1 MKRVLVILTL
11 YTSVAAFATHGQTTT
26 GESVSVSNLEAPART
41 FFPHNWV
48 RGYTDFSVAPSHNEP
63 DLGRC
68 MFPQPANAGG
78 TASTCTAYARYLYSG
93 YIEFQP
99 MGRTLARHFFLF
111 FEPKFSFGRNIPQ
124 LTYTAS
130 MAPIA
135 YDRSIG
141 IGFQLPRNFE
151 LRATQHQVDWL
162 GRYGRS
168 LGTADL
174 HTNGSY
180 GLYAT
185 FGVRWSFGG
194 YGRQGAPTAYEL
206 CYPRALRSSHWQEPT
221 MDDTSPHSFSSTSP
235 ASPSSW

>member
-1 MKRVLVILTL
+1 MKRTFIFLTAL
-11 YTSVAAFATHGQTTT
+11 LAVSVFPVQAQTTAT
-26 GESVSVSNLEAPART
+26 ESSRKSRLALQSRT
-41 FFPHNWV
+41 FFPPNWV

-68 MFPQPANAGG
+68 VFPQPASAGG
-78 TASTCTAYARYLYSG
+78 AASTCTAYARYLFSG

-99 MGRTLARHFFLF
+99 LGRTPARHFFLF

-130 MAPIA
+130 MLPIA
-135 YDRSIG
+135 FDRSIG
-141 IGFQLPRNFE
+141 IGFKLPKNFE

-162 GRYGRS
+162 GRYSRS

-174 HTNGSY
+174 HTNGPY

-194 YGRQGAPTAYEL
+194 YGRQG
-206 CYPRALRSSHWQEPT
+206 S
-221 MDDTSPHSFSSTSP
+221 
-235 ASPSSW
+235 ASEY

>member
-1 MKRVLVILTL
+1 MTRIAVFLTAML
-11 YTSVAAFATHGQTTT
+11 TISVFTAQAQTTAA
-26 GESVSVSNLEAPART
+26 ESGHVSNFVSQSRIFL
-41 FFPHNWV
+41 PHNWV

-68 MFPQPANAGG
+68 MFPQPASAGG
-78 TASTCTAYARYLYSG
+78 VASTCTAYARYLFSG

-99 MGRTLARHFFLF
+99 LGRTPGRHFFLF

-130 MAPIA
+130 MSPIA

-162 GRYGRS
+162 GRYGKS

-174 HTNGSY
+174 RTNGPN

-185 FGVRWSFGG
+185 FGMRWYFGG
-194 YGRQGAPTAYEL
+194 YGHQGAPSEY
-206 CYPRALRSSHWQEPT
+206 
-221 MDDTSPHSFSSTSP
+221 
-235 ASPSSW
+235 

>member
-1 MKRVLVILTL
+1 MKRILILLTAFL
-11 YTSVAAFATHGQTTT
+11 TVTIFATHAQTTT
-26 GESVSVSNLEAPART
+26 AGSDHASRLASQSRT
-41 FFPHNWV
+41 LFPHNWV

-68 MFPQPANAGG
+68 MFPQPATAGG
-78 TASTCTAYARYLYSG
+78 AASTCTAYARYLLSG
-93 YIEFQP
+93 YVEFQP
-99 MGRTLARHFFLF
+99 LGRTPARHFFLF

-130 MAPIA
+130 MLPIA
-135 YDRSIG
+135 YDRSLG
-141 IGFQLPRNFE
+141 IGFQLPKNFE

-162 GRYGRS
+162 GRYGKP

-174 HTNGSY
+174 RTNGPN

-194 YGRQGAPTAYEL
+194 YGHQGTP
-206 CYPRALRSSHWQEPT
+206 S
-221 MDDTSPHSFSSTSP
+221 DD
-235 ASPSSW
+235 

>member
-1 MKRVLVILTL
+1 MKRVLIYLTVSMVVSAFAARAQSL
-11 YTSVAAFATHGQTTT
+11 TAGSASVA
-26 GESVSVSNLEAPART
+26 NLVPPPRT
-41 FFPHNWV
+41 FFPRNWV
-48 RGYTDFSVAPSHNEP
+48 RGYTDFEVAPSHNEP

-68 MFPQPANAGG
+68 TFPQPASAGG
-78 TASTCTAYARYLYSG
+78 TASTCTAYARYLYSA

-99 MGRTLARHFFLF
+99 MGRTLGRHFFVF
-111 FEPKFSFGRNIPQ
+111 FQPKFSFGRNIPQ

-141 IGFQLPRNFE
+141 VGFQLPKNFE

-162 GRYGRS
+162 GRYSSS

-194 YGRQGAPTAYEL
+194 YGHQGAP
-206 CYPRALRSSHWQEPT
+206 
-221 MDDTSPHSFSSTSP
+221 STY
-235 ASPSSW
+235 

>member
-1 MKRVLVILTL
+1 MMRVIVFLTVGL
-11 YTSVAAFATHGQTTT
+11 TVSAFAVHAQST
-26 GESVSVSNLEAPART
+26 GADSASVSHFTSQSRT
-41 FFPHNWV
+41 FFPHNWI

-68 MFPQPANAGG
+68 MFPQPASAGG
-78 TASTCTAYARYLYSG
+78 TASACTAYARYLLGG
-93 YIEFQP
+93 YVEFQP
-99 MGRTLARHFFLF
+99 LGRTPARHFFLF
-111 FEPKFSFGRNIPQ
+111 FDSRFSFGRNIPQ

-130 MAPIA
+130 MAPIS

-162 GRYGRS
+162 GRYSRS

-194 YGRQGAPTAYEL
+194 YGHQGAPSEY
-206 CYPRALRSSHWQEPT
+206 
-221 MDDTSPHSFSSTSP
+221 
-235 ASPSSW
+235 

>member
-1 MKRVLVILTL
+1 MMRIAIVLTAFLTVSDL
-11 YTSVAAFATHGQTTT
+11 AAHAQSTAAASGR
-26 GESVSVSNLEAPART
+26 ESHFVSPSRT

-68 MFPQPANAGG
+68 MFPQPAGAGG
-78 TASTCTAYARYLYSG
+78 AASTCTAYARYLFSG

-124 LTYTAS
+124 LNYTAS
-130 MAPIA
+130 IAPIA
-135 YDRSIG
+135 YDRSLG
-141 IGFQLPRNFE
+141 IRFPLPLNFE

-168 LGTADL
+168 LGTAEL
-174 HTNGSY
+174 HTKGSF

-185 FGVRWSFGG
+185 FGGRWAFCGYRSHGG
-194 YGRQGAPTAYEL
+194 P
-206 CYPRALRSSHWQEPT
+206 
-221 MDDTSPHSFSSTSP
+221 
-235 ASPSSW
+235 

>member
-1 MKRVLVILTL
+1 MKRIFIFLTL
-11 YTSVAAFATHGQTTT
+11 SMTVSAFTAQAQNLIG
-26 GESVSVSNLEAPART
+26 GSASVSNFAPLPRT

-48 RGYTDFSVAPSHNEP
+48 RGYADFEVAPSHNEP

-68 MFPQPANAGG
+68 TFPQPASAGG

-99 MGRTLARHFFLF
+99 LGRTLARHFFLF

-141 IGFQLPRNFE
+141 VGFQLPRNFE

-168 LGTADL
+168 LGAADL

-194 YGRQGAPTAYEL
+194 YGHQGAPAAY
-206 CYPRALRSSHWQEPT
+206 
-221 MDDTSPHSFSSTSP
+221 
-235 ASPSSW
+235 

>member
-1 MKRVLVILTL
+1 MKRTFIFLTAL
-11 YTSVAAFATHGQTTT
+11 LAVSVFPVQAQTTAT
-26 GESVSVSNLEAPART
+26 ESSRKSRLALQSRT
-41 FFPHNWV
+41 FFPPNWV

-68 MFPQPANAGG
+68 VFPQPASAGG
-78 TASTCTAYARYLYSG
+78 AASTCTAYARYLFSG

-99 MGRTLARHFFLF
+99 LGRTPARHFFLF

-130 MAPIA
+130 MLPMAF
-135 YDRSIG
+135 DRSIG
-141 IGFQLPRNFE
+141 IGFKLPKNFE

-162 GRYGRS
+162 GRYSRS

-174 HTNGSY
+174 HTNGPY

-194 YGRQGAPTAYEL
+194 YGRQG
-206 CYPRALRSSHWQEPT
+206 S
-221 MDDTSPHSFSSTSP
+221 
-235 ASPSSW
+235 ASEY